1 MNGYPRS
8 EVERAMKIQEVIM
21 KVLNGQLL
29 WMEAAEILGVSCRT
43 MRRWKRRYEI
53 MGYDGLFDRRRQS
66 PSPRRVPLDTVREV
80 LRLYREEYPD
90 FNVAHFHEKLV
101 NKHGIQLSYEWVK
114 KALQT
119 AGLVSVGR
127 RRKGVHRKK

>member
-43 MRRWKRRYEI
+43 MRRWKRCY
-53 MGYDGLFDRRRQS
+53 
-66 PSPRRVPLDTVREV
+66 
-80 LRLYREEYPD
+80 
-90 FNVAHFHEKLV
+90 
-101 NKHGIQLSYEWVK
+101 
-114 KALQT
+114 
-119 AGLVSVGR
+119 
-127 RRKGVHRKK
+127 